1 LIKHF
6 YPGLMALVMLQA
18 SCAGIR
24 SNPQYTESKTS
35 TNHHKGK
42 SGAVRYAGANS
53 LTERRLFRQIEAY
66 LGVRYRWGGTSAS
79 GMDCSGFVR
88 VVYKN
93 AANLVLPHSSRKM
106 YGRGQHIS
114 VSNLQFGDLVFFEN
128 IESKGVSHVGIY
140 VGDEKFAHAS
150 TSRGVV
156 ISSLGEKYYRVRYAG
171 ARRVH
176 NQ

>member
-1 LIKHF
+1 MRHF
-6 YPGLMALVMLQA
+6 YPALMALIMLQA

-35 TNHHKGK
+35 SNYHKGK
-42 SGAVRYAGANS
+42 SGAVRYAGTNS
-53 LTERRLFRQIEAY
+53 LAERRLIQQIEAY
-66 LGVRYRWGGTSAS
+66 LGVPYRWGGTSAS
-79 GMDCSGFVR
+79 GMDCSGFVG

-93 AANLVLPHSSRKM
+93 AANLALPHSSRKM
-106 YGRGQHIS
+106 YASGQSISRG
-114 VSNLQFGDLVFFEN
+114 NLQFGDLVFFEN

-140 VGDEKFAHAS
+140 IGDEKFAHAS